1 MVDFRMNI
9 KKLRQENHMTQEE
22 LAKRI
27 GVSKAMVSA
36 YETEIRYPSYDVL
49 IKLSATFGVST
60 DFLLGIEKK
69 RGIDITGLDDDE
81 IEVIVNMVNILKR
94 NNTK

>member
-69 RGIDITGLDDDE
+69 REIDITGLDDDE

-94 NNTK
+94 KNTK